1 MPLFTLGGILA
12 PKESLENSVFKDV
25 GHGRR
30 YPNASLRTKIG
41 WTVDFFLNTFLSV
54 EYLAAYAPLV
64 NYGMGAFFIML
75 SLALYGYFIG
85 STYTTTANTQ
95 FIALDLASGNCKT
108 VPVAV
113 TGKFTLDS
121 NGYWSGETLF
131 NPSQGMYHL
140 ALSNF
145 QHSLEEYQSF
155 MAYTRSVI
163 ETALSEPAQHRDL
176 SYNLLSWVTWSLFIT
191 EGAVQHRWTMTGDAK
206 TLLARQNYYGSLSKQ
221 LYDCQLPGNVT
232 YNKATGHFTMAY
244 SHDSFSKSENCKT
257 ILLDTDIGYNAIA
270 NGNVMSLEWDGVSLL
285 LARAVNKGVISMSQL
300 ITAKSGGHRR
310 TPQLIHSDKSHIVTP
325 LLIH

>member
-1 MPLFTLGGILA
+1 MPLFTVGGVLEPA
-12 PKESLENSVFKDV
+12 EQFENSVFKDV

-30 YPNASLRTKIG
+30 YPKASLRTKIG
-41 WTVDFFLNTFLSV
+41 WTLSSIFNMLFNV

-64 NYGMGAFFIML
+64 NYGMGVFFILL
-75 SLALYGYFIG
+75 SMALYGYFIG

-108 VPVAV
+108 VPVGV
-113 TGKFTLDS
+113 TGTFTLDS

-163 ETALSEPAQHRDL
+163 ESVLSEPSQHRDL

-206 TLLARQNYYGSLSKQ
+206 TLFARNNYYGSLSKQ
-221 LYDCQLPGNVT
+221 LYDCQLPGSVS
-232 YNKATGHFTMAY
+232 YNKASGHFKMSY
-244 SHDSFSKSENCKT
+244 SHNSFGTSENCKS
-257 ILLDTDIGYNAIA
+257 ILLDTDVGYNAIA
-270 NGNVMSLEWDGVSLL
+270 NGDDLSLEWDGTSLL
-285 LARAVNKGVISMSQL
+285 LARAVNKGVIPMSQL
-300 ITAKSGGHRR
+300 VTAKSGK
-310 TPQLIHSDKSHIVTP
+310 PIFLI
-325 LLIH
+325 